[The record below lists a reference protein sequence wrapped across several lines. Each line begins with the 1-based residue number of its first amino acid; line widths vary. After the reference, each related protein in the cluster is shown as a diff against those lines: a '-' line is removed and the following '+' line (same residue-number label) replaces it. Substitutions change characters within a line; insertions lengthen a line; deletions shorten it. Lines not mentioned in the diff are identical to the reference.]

1 MTIGEEKPASASAG
15 VRIPR
20 TRSAARAVSATMSAL
35 TLPQMNR
42 ATVITNMISVVVMCF
57 FWLQIYGNKVRIKNL
72 WEEK

>member
-1 MTIGEEKPASASAG
+1 MMTMGEEKPASASAG

-42 ATVITNMISVVVMCF
+42 ATVITNMISVVVMF
-57 FWLQIYGNKVRIKNL
+57 
-72 WEEK
+72 